1 MFKLF
6 IIEDDKQLV
15 SLLKEHLH
23 KFGYNT
29 KSVEDFDTVRTQF
42 EQYDPH
48 LVLLDVNLPKFDG
61 YYWCRQIRSI
71 STCPILFISAREGK
85 MDQVMAL
92 ENGADDYI
100 TKPFDYEIVTA
111 KINSQL
117 RRAYGSYANSDN
129 GRTIMVQGLTLDV
142 ERLCLTLG
150 SEVIELSHTEAKILD
165 ELMKKAEK
173 VVSRER
179 LLEKIWDDQAFVDDN
194 TLNVYITRVRKK
206 LVSLQ
211 IIDALQTIRGQGY
224 RFVPNWGNRE

>member
-1 MFKLF
+1 MFKIL
-6 IIEDDKQLV
+6 IIEDDKQLIH
-15 SLLKEHLH
+15 LLEKHLN
-23 KFGYNT
+23 KFGFQT
-29 KSVEDFDTVRTQF
+29 QSVDDFDKVRTQF
-42 EQYDPH
+42 EQYEPH

-71 STCPILFISAREGK
+71 SICPILFISARDSK

-100 TKPFDYEIVTA
+100 TKPFDYEIVIA

-117 RRAYGSYANSDN
+117 RRAYGSYANAHNRRS
-129 GRTIMVQGLTLDV
+129 TTVEGLTLDV
-142 ERLCLTLG
+142 ERLSLSLDG
-150 SEVIELSHTEAKILD
+150 LEIELSHTEAKIVD
-165 ELMKKAEK
+165 ELIKKAER
-173 VVSRER
+173 VVSRDR

-206 LVSLQ
+206 LASLH

-224 RFVPNWGNRE
+224 RLMPNWRKNE